1 VEIIENK
8 ALLIN
13 AQDPSVITDNI
24 HKSAAVKEG
33 VLVKWGHTEAEILT
47 DLGFEDTPSP
57 ILKSYGWTGKFV

>member
-1 VEIIENK
+1 MEIIENK
-8 ALLIN
+8 ALLVN

-24 HKSAAVKEG
+24 HKSTEVQEG

-57 ILKSYGWTGKFV
+57 YPKVLRLDG